1 MQPCSSKKAKKYY
14 VKMKI
19 LPVLCL
25 PVSKPR
31 KKYIKHQCY
40 NQGNGS
46 IHSYWYTALKCN
58 PLDLRDER
66 KQFPEL
72 AKVAR
77 LVLAVPA
84 SSALTER
91 VFSKL
96 GRVCAKDRAHMKPQ
110 MADALTFLASN
121 QHWK

>member
-1 MQPCSSKKAKKYY
+1 MARYIHIGTQP
-14 VKMKI
+14 
-19 LPVLCL
+19 
-25 PVSKPR
+25 
-31 KKYIKHQCY
+31 
-40 NQGNGS
+40 
-46 IHSYWYTALKCN
+46 LKCN
-58 PLDLRDER
+58 PLDWWRGER

-84 SSALTER
+84 SSAPTER

-96 GRVCAKDRAHMKPQ
+96 GRVCAKERAHMKPQ